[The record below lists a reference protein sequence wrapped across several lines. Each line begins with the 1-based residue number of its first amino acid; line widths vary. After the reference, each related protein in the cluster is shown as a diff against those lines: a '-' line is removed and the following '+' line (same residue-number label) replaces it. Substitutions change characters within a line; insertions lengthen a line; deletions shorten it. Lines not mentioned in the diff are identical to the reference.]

1 MVKHWQKYECAKK
14 KKKKKVSRFWAV
26 QKDLGKEKN
35 GF

>member
-1 MVKHWQKYECAKK
+1 MVKHWQKYECA

>member
-1 MVKHWQKYECAKK
+1 MNVQKK

>member
-1 MVKHWQKYECAKK
+1 MVKHWQKYECAK